1 VTLSAALTAG
11 VLLDQSASAGLPS
24 ALVQPTL
31 KAAVLVAS
39 GQAVVRVAGPSV
51 AALVD
56 AGIKAMAAT
65 KAKIA
70 VALLLAMSLVSGV
83 GLAVSFRPE
92 EQDRP
97 TEAQPR
103 SDGQIA
109 ATDIYD
115 DPLPPGAVVRLG

>member
-1 VTLSAALTAG
+1 
-11 VLLDQSASAGLPS
+11 
-24 ALVQPTL
+24 
-31 KAAVLVAS
+31 VA
-39 GQAVVRVAGPSV
+39 RVAEPSV

-56 AGIKAMAAT
+56 AGIKAMATT
-65 KAKIA
+65 KTKIA

-115 DPLPPGAVVRLG
+115 DPLPPGAVVRLGSAHLRHPHFADWAFAPDRKTLLTTGEQGDLRSLD